1 MANLFHNLPARFVFF
16 IVAIAVYALWGS
28 PTPDQPGW
36 AEGIMALFLLLACGA
51 PSIGA
56 LSAAGPRPALKL
68 FLLYGMTVPLIAG
81 CLRGHDP
88 MLIARDI
95 FPFLFLCLPLFLT
108 GVTGHSAR
116 TIHLY
121 IYIICA
127 LGLVFALRALGP
139 AYGYLP
145 PAGELYYLSNAPTV
159 LFAAIFMAG
168 AALDRFTEAPRASTW
183 LKGIIALIF
192 VVTILWAMLLDT
204 QRATIG
210 AIILSLLVFYIAAM
224 MRSARRVIVPTLIM
238 VALVIGFL
246 PVVDDA
252 LQAIAGKTAKVGL
265 NMRLEEFNAVI
276 DTISPSFVTTLFGTG
291 WGAKMASPAVAGIEV
306 NFTHSLLT
314 YVLLKTG
321 LCGLALTLA
330 WLVRVA
336 ADIRTIMRHNLV
348 PGFALI
354 WAVAIPV
361 ILYASHKSLDFGL
374 ILLLVAVLADGF
386 KGRVATAK
394 SGV

>member
-1 MANLFHNLPARFVFF
+1 MAKLFQNVPVRFVFF
-16 IVAIAVYALWGS
+16 LVAITIYALWGS

-36 AEGIMALFLLLACGA
+36 AEGLMGLFLLLACGA

-56 LSAAGPRPALKL
+56 LTAAGPRPTLKI
-68 FLLYGMTVPLIAG
+68 FLLYGMTVPLLAG

-88 MLIARDI
+88 LLIARDI

-108 GVTGHSAR
+108 GVAGHSAR
-116 TIHLY
+116 TLHLY
-121 IYIICA
+121 IYAICG
-127 LGLVFALRALGP
+127 LGLAFALRALGP

-168 AALDRFTEAPRASTW
+168 VAMDRFTDAPRASVW
-183 LKGIIALIF
+183 AKGFLALASVI
-192 VVTILWAMLLDT
+192 VILWAMLLDT

-210 AIILSLLVFYIAAM
+210 AIIFSIMVFYLAAM
-224 MRSARRVIVPTLIM
+224 LRAPRRVIVPTAIIL
-238 VALVIGFL
+238 ALVLSFL
-246 PVVDDA
+246 PVFDDA
-252 LQAIAGKTAKVGL
+252 AQAIAGKTAKVGL
-265 NMRLEEFNAVI
+265 NMRLEELNAVI
-276 DTISPSFVTTLFGTG
+276 DTVSPSFMTMLFGMG

-314 YVLLKTG
+314 YLLLKTG
-321 LCGLALTLA
+321 LCGLVLTLT
-330 WLVRVA
+330 WLIRVG
-336 ADIRTIMRHNLV
+336 ADIRTIMGHNLV
-348 PGFALI
+348 PGFALV

-361 ILYASHKSLDFGL
+361 VLYASHKSLDFGL

-394 SGV
+394 SDV